1 MNRTNQMAD
10 ELSLVYD
17 RPLHCTVANV
27 RTKHVLEADIAAEP
41 GGAGECFNPI
51 DLVAAAVG
59 T

>member
-1 MNRTNQMAD
+1 MAD

-17 RPLHCTVANV
+17 RPLHCTVEHV
-27 RTKHVLEADIAAEP
+27 RTKHVLEADTAREA
-41 GGAGECFNPI
+41 GGVNECFGPL